1 MASIIP
7 VKRTGETSGAELY
20 RPFQLLEEMEELA
33 GRMLPAWRTLPA
45 ERMFWGGTLPQ
56 VDVIDND
63 AALLVRAAIP
73 GFGKDDI
80 EVTSTNDAVTIRGQK
95 EQETASEGEYYR
107 REIRCE
113 NFLRTVHLPAQ
124 VDDTKAR
131 ATFRDGVLE
140 ITLPKAEAAKR
151 HTLKIEQA

>member
-1 MASIIP
+1 MASVIP
-7 VKRTGETSGAELY
+7 VKRTSEARGTELY

-45 ERMFWGGTLPQ
+45 ERMFWGGALPQ
-56 VDVIDND
+56 VDVLDQENQI
-63 AALLVRAAIP
+63 LVRAAIP

-95 EQETASEGEYYR
+95 EQEETSDGEYYR
-107 REIRCE
+107 REIHCE

-124 VDDTKAR
+124 VDDTRAR
-131 ATFRDGVLE
+131 ATFREGVLE
-140 ITLPKAEAAKR
+140 IALPKVESAKR

>member
-1 MASIIP
+1 MTSIIP

-33 GRMLPAWRTLPA
+33 GRMLPAWGARPA
-45 ERMFWGGTLPQ
+45 ERMFWGGALPQ

-63 AALLVRAAIP
+63 AQLLVRAAIP
-73 GFGKDDI
+73 GFGKEDI

-95 EQETASEGEYYR
+95 QEEKASEGEYYR

-124 VDDTKAR
+124 VDDTRAR

-151 HTLKIEQA
+151 HTLKIEGG

>member
-7 VKRTGETSGAELY
+7 VKRTAESSGAELY

-33 GRMLPAWRTLPA
+33 GRMLPGWGARPA
-45 ERMFWGGTLPQ
+45 ERMFWGGALPQ

-63 AALLVRAAIP
+63 NQLLVRAAIP

-95 EQETASEGEYYR
+95 EEEASGEGEYYR
-107 REIRCE
+107 REIRCQ
-113 NFLRTVHLPAQ
+113 NFLRTVHLPTQ

-140 ITLPKAEAAKR
+140 ISLPKTESARR
-151 HTLKIEQA
+151 HTLKIEAN